1 MSVAFRRESDD
12 EHLEP
17 KFELPIPPGPNLVT
31 PAGRVLIE
39 DRIRTL
45 EASLATSIGAWG
57 SLPAN
62 ITVSRRRS
70 VSVILDDL
78 NDNAGEIAVICPRT
92 EDTSNRA
99 DVSEDITIG
108 IVFFV
113 PRMRRQIDRPSSPG
127 SIKSSTI
134 RS

>member
-1 MSVAFRRESDD
+1 MAS
-12 EHLEP
+12 
-17 KFELPIPPGPNLVT
+17 
-31 PAGRVLIE
+31 
-39 DRIRTL
+39 RIRTL
-45 EASLATSIGAWG
+45 AASLATSIGAWG

-78 NDNAGEIAVICPRT
+78 ADNAGEIAVICPRT

-108 IVFFV
+108 IVLLV
-113 PRMRRQIDRPSSPG
+113 RCTEIGRAHV
-127 SIKSSTI
+127 
-134 RS
+134 